1 MKALVAAV
9 YLLAIILLILGEGLD
24 PSPQLEVG
32 NSISYLVLKRLR
44 NDNDCDVFFL
54 FFQGGAAFIATPADH
69 FQISDLSFLV

>member
-9 YLLAIILLILGEGLD
+9 FLLAIILLILGEGLD

-44 NDNDCDVFFL
+44 NDNDCDISFFH
-54 FFQGGAAFIATPADH
+54 FFRGVLP
-69 FQISDLSFLV
+69 L